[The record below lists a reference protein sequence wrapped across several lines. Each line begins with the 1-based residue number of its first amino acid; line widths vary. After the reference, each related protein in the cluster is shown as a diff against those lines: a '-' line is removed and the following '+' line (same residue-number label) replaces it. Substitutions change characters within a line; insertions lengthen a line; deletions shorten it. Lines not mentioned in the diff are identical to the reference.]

1 MFCQQANFYLWWTQ
15 WTFNCNKST
24 LIYIYIHTFRML
36 KQFNSS
42 RLRFLY
48 CEIMTKRTI
57 SRECCYR
64 LDFDWFWKQWKLADV
79 KHQYFRTPNKTYF
92 SRVACFLIE
101 TKWNHVAVLTGYLP
115 NHAFTGNGDVLWV
128 QGWLDYFKHVLN
140 WDNYQSLCER
150 PPVFRQAG
158 LQSSDSIFRQKKK
171 IVDIVNWPNK
181 SQICAQLAKT
191 LTIQQ
196 HRPYHKYIVT
206 KKK

>member
-101 TKWNHVAVLTGYLP
+101 TKWNHVTVLTGYLP

-171 IVDIVNWPNK
+171 K
-181 SQICAQLAKT
+181 
-191 LTIQQ
+191 LT
-196 HRPYHKYIVT
+196 
-206 KKK
+206 